1 MTYPASGAAE
11 DIEAA
16 RESLF
21 ALPDLPVWTW
31 NVAWWSDPVIFGKY
45 PEEGLVKYE
54 KYLPKITDDDMK
66 LISEPIDIYGQN
78 IYNGKCIRMGE
89 NGQPEEVKRQEGFPR
104 TAAGWPVTPEAL
116 EYGVKFLYERYKKP
130 IYITE
135 NGISCADVV
144 SLDGKVHDSNRIDF
158 LTRYLLA
165 LKNAASEADVRGY
178 FQWSLMDNYEWNK
191 GYFERF
197 GLIYVDYPTQKR
209 IWKDSAFWY
218 SEVIKNNGKNL

>member
-1 MTYPASGAAE
+1 M
-11 DIEAA
+11 
-16 RESLF
+16 R
-21 ALPDLPVWTW
+21 
-31 NVAWWSDPVIFGKY
+31 
-45 PEEGLVKYE
+45 
-54 KYLPKITDDDMK
+54 